1 MAIKYRWTSGWS
13 LSDPLGVA
21 LRVLTH
27 YPLAVPRVGN
37 LFLGVTPPIPAGPYG
52 GNFDAIARARAADLW
67 SRFDTLFVLWSGGID
82 STLVAALLAAT
93 RGDKRLIISDSGR
106 LETNTGPEV
115 FQWLLDQGCEFIEAT
130 TASMRQVVDQ
140 GGMVVSGH
148 HADSLLL
155 GEYAVLGND
164 LFHIEMQEAV
174 MRHTGLTQ
182 AWAQKQIDAC
192 QELFDYLE
200 LEHTVPNLCW
210 WLDFTSCWAQD
221 EMSLHL
227 SHGLEAPGVGYETF
241 FGTDDFQRWAMQ
253 PVEDKIGRGNKAFKY
268 RYLSLLEEAMGFKPT
283 MVPRNSDHLADGDQ
297 IPLGSFLAIRED
309 WSLVLSGSN

>member
-1 MAIKYRWTSGWS
+1 MVTKYRWTAGWS
-13 LSDPLGVA
+13 QSTAMGVA
-21 LRVLTH
+21 LRTLTD

-37 LFLGVTPPIPAGPYG
+37 LFPGVTPPIPAGPYG
-52 GNFDAIARARAADLW
+52 GDFDAIARARAADLW
-67 SRFDTLFVLWSGGID
+67 ARFDTLFVLWSGGTD

-93 RGDKRLIISDSGR
+93 KGEKRLVLSDSGR
-106 LETNTGPEV
+106 LETGTGPEV
-115 FQWLLDQGCEFIEAT
+115 FQWLLDSGCEFIEAT
-130 TASMRQVVDQ
+130 TASMRQIVDQ

-174 MRHTGLTQ
+174 MRHTGMTQ
-182 AWAQKQIDAC
+182 AWAQKQLDAC
-192 QELFDYLE
+192 LELFDYLE

-221 EMSLHL
+221 EMSLRL
-227 SHGLEAPGVGYETF
+227 SHGLEPPGVGYETF

-268 RYLSLLEEAMGFKPT
+268 RYHALIEEVMGFKPT
-283 MVPRNSDHLADGDQ
+283 LVGGNSDHLPGEDHTR
-297 IPLGSFLAIRED
+297 LGSFLAIRED
-309 WSLVLSGSN
+309 WSLVLSGTN